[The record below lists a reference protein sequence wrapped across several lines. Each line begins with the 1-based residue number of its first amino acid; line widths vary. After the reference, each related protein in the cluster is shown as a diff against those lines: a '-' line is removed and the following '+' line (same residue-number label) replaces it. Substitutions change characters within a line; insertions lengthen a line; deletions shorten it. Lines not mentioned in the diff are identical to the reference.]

1 MNGYIHTVQA
11 HKRDLR
17 YPTHHILTWYSRN
30 FLKEPNPMT
39 DLGCTLEDRVRVMD
53 YALAIE
59 LIQFNRNESMVT
71 EGGLVST
78 VGIQDLMR
86 VYSKSTFTF
95 ENERA

>member
-1 MNGYIHTVQA
+1 
-11 HKRDLR
+11 
-17 YPTHHILTWYSRN
+17 
-30 FLKEPNPMT
+30 MT

-59 LIQFNRNESMVT
+59 LIQFNRNESLVT

-78 VGIQDLMR
+78 VDIQDLMR
-86 VYSKSTFTF
+86 VYLKSKFTF